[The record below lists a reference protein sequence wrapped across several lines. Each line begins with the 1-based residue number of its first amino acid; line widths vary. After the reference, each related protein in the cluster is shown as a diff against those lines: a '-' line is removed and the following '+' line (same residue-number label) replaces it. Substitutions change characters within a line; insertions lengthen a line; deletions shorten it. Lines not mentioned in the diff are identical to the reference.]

1 MSQFSLR
8 WNNYINHITYAFE
21 SLRSHEDL
29 VDVTLCCEG
38 RKIRAHKIL
47 LSACSTYFKDVFK
60 ENPCQHPVIIFKNVK
75 YEDLLAIIEFMYQ
88 GEVNVQQESLSSFLN
103 TAEMLAVQG
112 LTDTTNPDTLIVKDN
127 ITSENLAPTF
137 KNSKHQSDIKSVSMT
152 TQTYPIVT
160 QTQTS
165 EFTTAN
171 IVIKSRTFSEKT
183 DNTDFTLT
191 KKRRISHDPVEDDDQ
206 QNVVDED
213 IYEECGDADGDLQQT
228 DNVMNHEAPSH
239 FLKVELPEYLEHE
252 AESSQTKQ
260 AVSIADQSSESLTKY
275 KQLEDDN
282 EIDII
287 YQDSESEQRDASE
300 MERLYTTQESAD
312 GTHAI
317 PGGAQAKQYQTS
329 TLLCDL
335 CHRKFTSVSAL
346 KRHKESKHTET
357 RITYTCQQCGKLFKT
372 KWSLSTHTSRF
383 HRNKSLVLIAK
394 DDMDVDLNELKTEYL
409 R

>member
-127 ITSENLAPTF
+127 LASENVLPSF
-137 KNSKHQSDIKSVSMT
+137 KGTSKHQADSIKSVSMT

-160 QTQTS
+160 QTQAS

-171 IVIKSRTFSEKT
+171 IVIKSRQFSEKNGKFFSFNKMRRLQEERVCVCIQQCVNIL

-191 KKRRISHDPVEDDDQ
+191 KKRISHEPVDEDDQ
-206 QNVVDED
+206 HNVDED
-213 IYEECGDADGDLQQT
+213 IYEECGEADGDLQQP
-228 DNVMNHEAPSH
+228 DNVMNDEGKFST
-239 FLKVELPEYLEHE
+239 FRSIQSIQRRSEYH
-252 AESSQTKQ
+252 
-260 AVSIADQSSESLTKY
+260 SI
-275 KQLEDDN
+275 
-282 EIDII
+282 
-287 YQDSESEQRDASE
+287 
-300 MERLYTTQESAD
+300 
-312 GTHAI
+312 
-317 PGGAQAKQYQTS
+317 
-329 TLLCDL
+329 
-335 CHRKFTSVSAL
+335 
-346 KRHKESKHTET
+346 
-357 RITYTCQQCGKLFKT
+357 
-372 KWSLSTHTSRF
+372 
-383 HRNKSLVLIAK
+383 
-394 DDMDVDLNELKTEYL
+394 
-409 R
+409 